1 MGAFAEM
8 IVAGHRR
15 SQSYA
20 QRLLKDVTPAMF
32 ARKAVVSAKVIET
45 NHAAWV
51 YGHLCLYP
59 QRIATALG
67 RQSDVPELPA
77 GWEALFKDGTPC
89 LDDADAKTYPAMNAV
104 INAYTKGYEAIASVL
119 LTISDA
125 DLCKPT
131 PIERYR
137 EFLPLVGGMAMFMLN
152 NHIAVHMGQVSAWR
166 RCMGLGA
173 A

>member
-15 SQSYA
+15 TQSYA
-20 QRLLKDVTPAMF
+20 QRLLKDVSPAMF
-32 ARKAVVSAKVIET
+32 ARKAVVNGKSIET

-59 QRIATALG
+59 QRIAIALG
-67 RQSDVPELPA
+67 RASDVPELPA
-77 GWEALFKDGTPC
+77 SWEALFKDGTPC
-89 LDDADAKTYPAMNAV
+89 LDDADAQIYPAMSAV
-104 INAYTKGYEAIASVL
+104 VDAYIKGYEAIASVV

-125 DLCKPT
+125 DFSKPT
-131 PIERYR
+131 PVERYR
-137 EFLPLVGGMAMFMLN
+137 EFLPLVGGMAMFMMN

-166 RCMGLGA
+166 RCMGLGNA
-173 A
+173 

>member
-1 MGAFAEM
+1 MGLFAEM

-32 ARKAVVSAKVIET
+32 ARKAVVNGKVIET

-59 QRIATALG
+59 GRIATALG
-67 RQSDVPELPA
+67 RPGDVPLLPA
-77 GWEALFKDGTPC
+77 DWEALFKDGTPC
-89 LDDADAKTYPAMNAV
+89 LDDVDAKIYPAMGAV
-104 INAYTKGYEAIASVL
+104 IDAYAKGYEAIASVL
-119 LTISDA
+119 LSISDA
-125 DLCKPT
+125 DLSQPT

-137 EFLPLVGGMAMFMLN
+137 EFLPLVGGMAMFMMN
-152 NHIAVHMGQVSAWR
+152 NHIAIHLGQVSAWR
-166 RCMGLGA
+166 RCMGLGSA
-173 A
+173 